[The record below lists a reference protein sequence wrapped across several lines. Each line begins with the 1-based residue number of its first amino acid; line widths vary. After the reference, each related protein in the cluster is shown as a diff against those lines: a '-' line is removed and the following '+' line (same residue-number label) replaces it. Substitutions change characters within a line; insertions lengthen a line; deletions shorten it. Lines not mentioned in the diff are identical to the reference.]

1 MYNLEKQASG
11 SITYDFDIEFTHGA
25 EFYFG
30 EGSVEVEYKAETQ
43 DGFWQ
48 VDDSKISTI
57 YKVVLY
63 NTDGNE
69 VAPYPALIDAMIQT
83 LEEKQLERIDQA
95 IYDEIESSEYY

>member
-11 SITYDFDIEFTHGA
+11 SITYDFDIEFTHGTD
-25 EFYFG
+25 FYFG
-30 EGSVEVEYKAETQ
+30 EGSVE
-43 DGFWQ
+43 
-48 VDDSKISTI
+48 
-57 YKVVLY
+57 LY

-83 LEEKQLERIDQA
+83 LEEKQLDRIDQE